1 MTRLT
6 ATISG
11 HVQGVGFRFTTQRIA
26 RSFAVTG
33 YVKNLANGKVLIIA
47 EGEKEDTDAFLSVV
61 HERMAERIRN
71 IDLQHTDATEEF
83 REEAFGIRR

>member
-6 ATISG
+6 AIVAG

-33 YVKNLANGKVLIIA
+33 YVQNLPDGTVRIVA
-47 EGEKEDTDAFLSVV
+47 EGTRAEIEAFLGAVRQ
-61 HERMAERIRN
+61 RMADHIESVEPTYGN
-71 IDLQHTDATEEF
+71 ATGEF
-83 REEAFGIRR
+83 GTEGFGIRT

>member
-1 MTRLT
+1 M
-6 ATISG
+6 ISG

-71 IDLQHTDATEEF
+71 IDLQHADATEEF

>member
-71 IDLQHTDATEEF
+71 IDLQHADATEEF